1 MAQLPRYQSSG
12 IAVGTPQGQ
21 FRDVSAPFDQLSAQM
36 NKMTEFYLQ
45 EAKVQAVAQ
54 AEEYAADKAPTIQQ
68 IEEARL
74 YNKPLEPIADKTT
87 IFGRAANEAQSRI
100 LAKNVAAAADMQ
112 MAQLQQDVSAGK
124 IQIND
129 IANQTNAL
137 IKGYSSALADVD
149 PMIARSLEADL
160 ALSGNRLFVSATK
173 AAASEALE
181 KQKLAIAEANKVG
194 VTNGIVQIFA
204 AGPIVV
210 DDMGK
215 KFKID
220 EAAQIQSLYEKA
232 KARADALPVKER
244 KAAYKDIQTSLKE
257 GAERYGQEV
266 VIKGGLNDLK
276 VLDLQIR
283 SGKFDFAITD
293 PKDRI
298 ELLSKVKTRIDHLE
312 TIPNRQIKINQQII
326 DQQMKDAKA
335 AISAGNRIT
344 SIPTE
349 DEINASYPNPEDELK
364 RQLALR
370 ERASLNLTSQITYE
384 MMYQSKKTRDE
395 LLDQSKKQAVD
406 EDGLARY
413 NAIKSVNDNIEQQVK
428 KDSADYSMRFAEV
441 NTAWTNALEKKAQE
455 SAKLNEGKTSDPS
468 IVAGAMSEYIEAT
481 KQRQIEAG
489 VLPGDVNYFPK
500 NWVETYRDVFN
511 NQLKSGVNAA
521 DFFMN
526 ESQFWGGVWPDL
538 VKEMKLGTELLI
550 ISNMSSSLETR
561 RAAQVLAQAA
571 QPENK
576 KALMEVYS
584 GEKKNIVSRVSGL
597 MEDFRL
603 SLRSPAIKDGAAIE
617 QSVLD
622 STVLLTMAYMQQGMG
637 EADASQKAYGSIIEN
652 QYGFAA
658 GFRVPK
664 TLGINLPTQIIEENA
679 NLIKANIDFFRDQIM
694 IPQGLTSKSQ
704 GLTVDEE
711 ADIYFDSLRSSGGFV
726 NTSDDRYGVRMIDAT
741 GKPVRFKDG
750 SIFEI
755 TWDQLNKPAI
765 ADLPSE
771 VETRNEAQKANYIK
785 MRDRILISYN
795 IKSKDYLRMKLIKE

>member
-21 FRDVSAPFDQLSAQM
+21 FRDVSAPLDQLSAQM
-36 NKMTEFYLQ
+36 DRMTGFYIQ

-298 ELLSKVKTRIDHLE
+298 ELLSKVKTRI
-312 TIPNRQIKINQQII
+312 
-326 DQQMKDAKA
+326 
-335 AISAGNRIT
+335 
-344 SIPTE
+344 
-349 DEINASYPNPEDELK
+349 
-364 RQLALR
+364 
-370 ERASLNLTSQITYE
+370 SLNLTSQITYE